1 MTTETGTPH
10 VRVLDVFTDLLSQVD
25 EHDQAEEF
33 YSRLAEAVCRLTS
46 MERAVI
52 FRYDSEQRRVRVAG
66 AHDID
71 VERFFGR
78 FFTVESAPV
87 ARRALEEDRVIEV
100 SERVREEVPEEFVSM
115 LVPGRDLVCVPIAA
129 GGAWIGILLADRRSD
144 VALEDEERH
153 LLWTLGK
160 TAALAA
166 SARSATIHIEKA
178 AALEQRIDMAREIHD
193 SVIQRL
199 FGVSLALSSGEG
211 SWDAEDRE
219 RAANEVQAA
228 LRDLRIAV
236 QRPLGA
242 TPRVTSTTLT
252 AEIQRLAEQ
261 HPELGVAIDEGDPA
275 MIPEP
280 LQSLAQSVLNEAV
293 RNARKHA
300 VPTQVLTRIERVDDT
315 YVLTV
320 SNDGV
325 SANGRRGAGMGLR
338 LAALESLQHGGI
350 LEFGRPRPGWWQVKL
365 MVPADGD

>member
-1 MTTETGTPH
+1 LSTGAGTH
-10 VRVLDVFTDLLSQVD
+10 IRVLDVFTDVLSQVD

-33 YSRLAEAVCRLTS
+33 YNRLAEAVCRLTS
-46 MERAVI
+46 MERALI

-66 AHDID
+66 SHEID
-71 VERFFGR
+71 VSPLMGR
-78 FFTVESAPV
+78 FVTVESAPFT
-87 ARRALEEDRVIEV
+87 RRSLEEDRVVEV
-100 SERVREEVPEEFVSM
+100 RHHVRDEIPEEFAWM
-115 LVPGRDLVCVPIAA
+115 LVPGRELVSVPIAA
-129 GGAWIGILLADRRSD
+129 GGQWIGILLADRSAD
-144 VALEDEERH
+144 VPLEDEERD

-166 SARSATIHIEKA
+166 TSRSATIHIEKA

-211 SWDAEDRE
+211 TWDAEDRK
-219 RAANEVQAA
+219 RAADEVGAA

-242 TPRVTSTTLT
+242 TPRMTGTTL
-252 AEIQRLAEQ
+252 ADELERLAEQ
-261 HPELGVAIDEGDPA
+261 HPELGVALEAGDPA
-275 MIPEP
+275 SVPESLQP
-280 LQSLAQSVLNEAV
+280 LSQSVLNEAV

-300 VPTQVLTRIERVDDT
+300 VPTQVLTRIERVDGT
-315 YVLTV
+315 FVLTV

-325 SANGRRGAGMGLR
+325 PAQGRRGAGMGQR

-365 MVPADGD
+365 MVPDAV

>member
-1 MTTETGTPH
+1 VP
-10 VRVLDVFTDLLSQVD
+10 D
-25 EHDQAEEF
+25 E
-33 YSRLAEAVCRLTS
+33 
-46 MERAVI
+46 
-52 FRYDSEQRRVRVAG
+52 FRSV
-66 AHDID
+66 
-71 VERFFGR
+71 
-78 FFTVESAPV
+78 
-87 ARRALEEDRVIEV
+87 
-100 SERVREEVPEEFVSM
+100 

-129 GGAWIGILLADRRSD
+129 GGRWMGVLLGDRPAG
-144 VALEDEERH
+144 VALEDDERH

-166 SARSATIHIEKA
+166 SARSATIHMEKA

-211 SWDAEDRE
+211 AWDAADRE
-219 RAANEVQAA
+219 RAAHEVQAA

-242 TPRVTSTTLT
+242 TPRTTGTTLS
-252 AEIQRLAEQ
+252 AEIERLAEQ
-261 HPELGVAIDEGDPA
+261 HPDLGVALDEGDPA
-275 MIPEP
+275 MLPET
-280 LQSLAQSVLNEAV
+280 LQPLAQSVLNEAV

-300 VPTQVLTRIERVDDT
+300 VPTQVLLRIERVDGT
-315 YVLTV
+315 FVLTV

-325 SANGRRGAGMGLR
+325 QGNGRRGAGMGLR

-365 MVPADGD
+365 MVPADGV